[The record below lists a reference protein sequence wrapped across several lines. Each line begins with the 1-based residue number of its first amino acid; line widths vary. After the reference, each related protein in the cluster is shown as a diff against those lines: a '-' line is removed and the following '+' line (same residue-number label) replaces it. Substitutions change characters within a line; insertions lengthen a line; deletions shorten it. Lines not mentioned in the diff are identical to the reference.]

1 MKVNKIFFAAALL
14 GAAASVWSQGR
25 PGLDRPIRVAMF
37 RGTGTGSAYWHTNIH
52 TSHTVMQTMLANPGA
67 ANLGD
72 SLITPDSG
80 FVFRTMQTTIPTPA
94 GSGPNGQC
102 TNNGCGPDAAT
113 VASFISYLQDSADVM
128 ILSCAV
134 NFGTRVNA
142 TQRQVIADFWTNKAY
157 VGIHAIS
164 DSRGGGWTTI
174 DTIHGTQFNN
184 HPSEQVARL
193 RIDSAFATDTNWQYL
208 NKGMFSNGLDSSFIE
223 EWFFYT
229 NSGAQI
235 RARAYLKPTTKLVEA
250 GMSLGTNISPMVD
263 HPHSWFR
270 QLPSGGR
277 TFYTGLGHRANV
289 WQGTRAFR
297 RQIYNAILWTAKYD
311 SLKATSTSINPG
323 RKAPGDA
330 RQYSRFAITP
340 GALTVTAIPAGAH
353 TVELTGLDGRRV
365 ALQTGAGA
373 DKAYNFTGLRS
384 GVYTVSVTT
393 TAGRSNRL
401 VSIQ

>member
-1 MKVNKIFFAAALL
+1 MKVNKIFFAATLL
-14 GAAASVWSQGR
+14 GLAAAAWSQNR

-37 RGTGTGSAYWHTNIH
+37 KGTGTGGSTYWHTNIH
-52 TSHTVMQTMLANPGA
+52 TSHTVMQTILSNPRA

-72 SLITPDSG
+72 TLVVPDSG
-80 FVFRTMQTTIPTPA
+80 FVFRTMRTSGTTECA
-94 GSGPNGQC
+94 A
-102 TNNGCGPDAAT
+102 NGCGPDATAL
-113 VASFISYLQDSADVM
+113 ADFAAYIRDSADVM

-134 NFGTRVNA
+134 NFGSRVNNVD
-142 TQRQVIADFWTNKAY
+142 QRAIIANHWTTKGY
-157 VGIHAIS
+157 VGIHAIT
-164 DSRGGGWTTI
+164 DSKSTWSPL
-174 DTIHGTQFNN
+174 DTIHGTLFNN
-184 HPSEQVARL
+184 HPAEQAGRL
-193 RIDSAFATDTNWQYL
+193 RIDSVFAADSNWQYL
-208 NKGMFSNGLDSSFIE
+208 NKGVFSNGVDSTFTE
-223 EWFFYT
+223 EWFFFT

-235 RARAYLKPTTKLVEA
+235 RARPFLKPTTKLIES
-250 GMSLGTNISPMVD
+250 SLPNPNTGLNMGD

-270 QLPSGGR
+270 QLPTGGR

-311 SLKATSTSINPG
+311 SLKAPSTSIAPSH
-323 RKAPGDA
+323 KAFA
-330 RQYSRFAITP
+330 NANQYSRFAITP